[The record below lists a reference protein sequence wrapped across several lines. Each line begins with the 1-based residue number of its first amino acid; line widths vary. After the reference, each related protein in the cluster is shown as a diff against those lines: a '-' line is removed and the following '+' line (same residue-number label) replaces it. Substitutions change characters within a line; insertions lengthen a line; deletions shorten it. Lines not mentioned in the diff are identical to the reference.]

1 MEYAAII
8 AAKAAS
14 LKALP
19 SVVKTSDSLL
29 SVLPALP
36 DDFHPINDIMSLIR
50 DRRGKGKKGNANSR
64 NSDKKKGGEGGLRS
78 LLCTTFVEGT
88 PSQMSRVLAN
98 MKVMKG
104 HCDWAVIVHPSLD
117 GVDVT
122 TRNGA
127 FLRGGSSAVNS
138 STAHS
143 TGSIKEAMALFAADV
158 KAAGVDLAMFQEAE
172 PQQVIL
178 KRYASKSNKMGTDGQ
193 FAAGGDSSDAL
204 ARDAL
209 QKSNPEMYKQYL
221 KFADPTVVAD
231 RTGLE
236 EASESASSSSN
247 EGADGPSR
255 ENSGKVAA
263 PDKTGIIAGKQI
275 SVWDAEIEESEV
287 IRTDRGDIPL
297 YNAKAYPKTLQFTYL
312 LSILPKYRRV
322 WLLDSDI
329 SLQGFRPE
337 PFFRIIECAFE
348 EPPIIAQPLITSASK
363 DAGGKAQSYNFLNE
377 QYWRADR
384 ENGQVDAAS
393 TSFIEIQAP
402 LMNAAYFEWFI
413 TRMVIPLLAPSHFLG
428 ADWGFDNLFCSTAGL
443 YRSLTKVRAPAGSG
457 SDIAG
462 AGTSAGFSNAAKA
475 KSSRSRHSQGRRRR
489 RRRKLLLAGS
499 LAPVCVVTVGADPVH
514 HLNVNAHDA
523 SNNINHNQHQNA
535 NSQAR
540 AHALK
545 KMRER
550 LNKEMMNIVRDR
562 MPNFF
567 VSGHGLERDP
577 KANSYATARLDA
589 QLSKDLKC
597 K

>member
-8 AAKAAS
+8 AAKASA

-19 SVVKTSDSLL
+19 AAKTSDSLL

-50 DRRGKGKKGNANSR
+50 DRREKGKKGKSESNSSSR
-64 NSDKKKGGEGGLRS
+64 GKTAGGLRP
-78 LLCTTFVEGT
+78 LLCATFVEIT

-98 MKVMKG
+98 MKVMNG
-104 HCDWAVIVHPSLD
+104 YCDWAVIVHPSLD
-117 GVDVT
+117 DVDGSSGFSSA
-122 TRNGA
+122 GA
-127 FLRGGSSAVNS
+127 LRGTASSTSSAVNS
-138 STAHS
+138 NFSIGTGTPGAGSTSS
-143 TGSIKEAMALFAADV
+143 TKEAMLSFAADA
-158 KAAGVDLAMFQEAE
+158 KAAGVDLVLFQEAE
-172 PQQVIL
+172 PQQSIL

-209 QKSNPEMYKQYL
+209 QKMNPEAYKQYL
-221 KFADPTVVAD
+221 KFADPSMIAD

-236 EASESASSSSN
+236 GHEEDTDSN
-247 EGADGPSR
+247 IDGEGGSDTDNGIGNR
-255 ENSGKVAA
+255 KVVT
-263 PDKTGIIAGKQI
+263 PEKTGIIAGEQI

-287 IRTDRGDIPL
+287 IRPDRGDIPL
-297 YNAKAYPKTLQFTYL
+297 YNDKAYPKTLQFTYL

-329 SLQGFRPE
+329 SLEGFRPE

-348 EPPIIAQPLITSASK
+348 EPPIIAQPLITSSSK
-363 DAGGKAQSYNFLNE
+363 DTGGKAQSYKYLNE
-377 QYWRADR
+377 QYWKTDR
-384 ENGQVDAAS
+384 ENGQVDATS

-428 ADWGFDNLFCSTAGL
+428 ADWGFDSLFCTTAGL
-443 YRSLTKVRAPAGSG
+443 YRSLTKIRPPIASAGVGTGSG
-457 SDIAG
+457 
-462 AGTSAGFSNAAKA
+462 NAVKA
-475 KSSRSRHSQGRRRR
+475 SRRAQNRR
-489 RRRKLLLAGS
+489 LFPVGS
-499 LAPVCVVTVGADPVH
+499 LAPACVVTVGADPVH
-514 HLNVNAHDA
+514 HLNVNAHDM
-523 SNNINHNQHQNA
+523 SNNVNHNQHQNA
-535 NSQAR
+535 ITQAR
-540 AHALK
+540 AHTRK

-550 LNKEMMNIVRDR
+550 LNKEMMNIIRDV

-567 VSGHGLERDP
+567 MSGHGKESDP